1 MENCANWLEPNIVD
15 NPKDYMQSHFWGLNL
30 SRAWMLEGIIS
41 GLANGDRRIETL
53 RSAAVHHRRHGLTDI
68 VIEHYAASHWLGTFA
83 VYLLTN
89 RGLQG
94 QII

>member
-1 MENCANWLEPNIVD
+1 
-15 NPKDYMQSHFWGLNL
+15 MQSHFWGLNL